1 MNNPLFYIFSIITIV
16 GCLIYN
22 EIIIIKICN
31 LNYNTRNEIINR
43 QISDFYNGNNNDFPM
58 DPNEKISE
66 GKSSDISD
74 EQELN

>member
-1 MNNPLFYIFSIITIV
+1 M
-16 GCLIYN
+16 
-22 EIIIIKICN
+22 
-31 LNYNTRNEIINR
+31 NYNTRNEIINR
-43 QISDFYNGNNNDFPM
+43 QISDFYNGNNNDLPM